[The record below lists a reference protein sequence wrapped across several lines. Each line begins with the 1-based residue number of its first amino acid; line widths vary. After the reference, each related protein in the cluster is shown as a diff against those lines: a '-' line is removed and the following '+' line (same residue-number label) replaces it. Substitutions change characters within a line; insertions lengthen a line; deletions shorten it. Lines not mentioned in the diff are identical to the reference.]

1 MKISENYINSK
12 KHIKTKSYITLV
24 KSSLLSLVIC
34 FCGTVLA
41 NDKLELDQAF
51 SKFSKHIKAGELKV
65 GLPYG
70 QKVYQLSQ
78 KLFDD
83 SHPSRIAAAENY
95 GFILKQLGKS
105 SEAEV
110 VFLDLLK
117 QKENKFGHYAK
128 ELITVLADLS
138 ELALTED
145 TTTRYRQR
153 YEKLY
158 LRHHSSEFVS
168 QLTSTNL
175 KTDPFA
181 GEVKARLIKRLDA
194 DIKVHE
200 TPHWTLLMVGSS
212 NKYATETGEMLEK
225 IYKSMLSFRIA
236 LDIPP
241 PKLKQ
246 KMVAVY
252 FETFEQNRS
261 FNRQKIKK
269 YKSGMVDVASS
280 YSNRQVFLSRST
292 SISMPKWYP
301 SAYLPLNLSK
311 KADAPPQWQ
320 VIQATGRYI
329 TWNSGLARKT
339 QGKSPWLYWALFSSF
354 FHSDSSKEFGPHTDN
369 YASGSIE
376 QIKKTIAKHSAPSV
390 RIIVA
395 PTDSWRQEG
404 KRTTQF
410 DPVLL
415 RYMYTYYPE
424 QLAKFFIDSSSMNT
438 NGKNPTLRARFE
450 DAFGD
455 IEQHEAPFSKFLQ
468 ALIKDADIK
477 LKT

>member
-1 MKISENYINSK
+1 M
-12 KHIKTKSYITLV
+12 LV
-24 KSSLLSLVIC
+24 KSSILSLLIC
-34 FCGTVLA
+34 FSSIVLA
-41 NDKLELDQAF
+41 NGKLELEQAF
-51 SKFSKHIKAGELKV
+51 TKFSKHIKAGEFEA

-78 KLFDD
+78 TLFDD
-83 SHPSRIAAAENY
+83 SHPSRMASAENY
-95 GFILKQLGKS
+95 GFALKQLGKFS
-105 SEAEV
+105 QAEV

-117 QKENKFGHYAK
+117 QKEGKFGKHAK
-128 ELITVLADLS
+128 ELITVVSDLS
-138 ELALTED
+138 ELTLTKD
-145 TTTRYRQR
+145 KTTIYRQR

-181 GEVKARLIKRLDA
+181 DEIKERLIKRLDA

-212 NKYATETGEMLEK
+212 EKYATETGEMLEK

-246 KMVAVY
+246 KMLAVY
-252 FETFEQNRS
+252 FETLEQNRS
-261 FNRQKIKK
+261 FNRQKTKK
-269 YKSGMVDVASS
+269 YKSGMVDVASH
-280 YSNRQVFLSRST
+280 YSNGQVFVSRAK

-311 KADAPPQWQ
+311 KEDAPPQWQ

-329 TWNSGLARKT
+329 TWNNGLARKT
-339 QGKSPWLYWALFSSF
+339 QGKSPWLYWSLFSSF

-369 YASGSIE
+369 YAAGSIK
-376 QIKKTIAKHSAPSV
+376 QIKKIIAKHSAPSV
-390 RIIVA
+390 KIIVA
-395 PTDSWRQEG
+395 PTKSWRQEG

-410 DPVLL
+410 DPILL

-424 QLAKFFIDSSSMNT
+424 QLAQFFIDASSMNT
-438 NGKNPTLRARFE
+438 NGNNPSLRARFE

-455 IEQHEAPFSKFLQ
+455 IEQHEAPFSQFLRE
-468 ALIKDADIK
+468 LIEDADIK
-477 LKT
+477 LNTMS